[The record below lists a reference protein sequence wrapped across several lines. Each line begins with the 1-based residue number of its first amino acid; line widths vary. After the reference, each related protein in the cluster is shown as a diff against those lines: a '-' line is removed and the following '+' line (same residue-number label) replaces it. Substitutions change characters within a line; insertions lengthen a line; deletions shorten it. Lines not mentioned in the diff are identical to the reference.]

1 MVNGDFSELVAFIT
15 VAREK
20 SFTRAAA
27 QLGISQS
34 AMSHTIRSLE
44 TRLGV
49 RLLVRTTR
57 SVAPTEEG
65 MRLIEAV
72 APRLEEINNELAALR
87 ELKNKPS
94 GLIRITTAEHA
105 FNTAIWP
112 RLQVFLQDYPD
123 IRIEINVNYGMT
135 DIVAQR
141 FHAGVRLGDEVEKDM
156 VAVRIGPDLRIAV
169 IGSPD
174 YFARHPP
181 PQSPQ
186 DLSNHTCINLQLPT
200 LDSCMVWEFE
210 KNGDSLKAH
219 VEGQWTFNMG
229 SHVLQAAVAGCG
241 LAYLPADMAK
251 EEITSGRLISVLEDW
266 CQPYSGYH
274 LYYPTSR
281 QSSPAFRL
289 LVDCLRYR
297 N

>member
-1 MVNGDFSELVAFIT
+1 MVSGDFSDLVAFIT

-49 RLLVRTTR
+49 RLLARTTR
-57 SVAPTEEG
+57 SVSPTEEG
-65 MRLIEAV
+65 VRLMEAV
-72 APRLEEINNELAALR
+72 APRLDEINSELAALR

-123 IRIEINVNYGMT
+123 IRVEINVNYGMT

-174 YFARHPP
+174 YFARHPQ

-186 DLSNHTCINLQLPT
+186 DLANHNCINLQLPT
-200 LDSCMVWEFE
+200 LDNCMVWDFE
-210 KNGDSLKAH
+210 KDGYILKAH
-219 VEGQWTFNMG
+219 VEGQCTFNIG
-229 SHVLQAAVAGCG
+229 SHILRAAVAGCG

-251 EEITSGRLISVLEDW
+251 EEIANGKLISVLEDW
-266 CQPYSGYH
+266 CQPYTGYH
-274 LYYPTSR
+274 LYYPTSK
-281 QSSPAFRL
+281 QSSSAFKL